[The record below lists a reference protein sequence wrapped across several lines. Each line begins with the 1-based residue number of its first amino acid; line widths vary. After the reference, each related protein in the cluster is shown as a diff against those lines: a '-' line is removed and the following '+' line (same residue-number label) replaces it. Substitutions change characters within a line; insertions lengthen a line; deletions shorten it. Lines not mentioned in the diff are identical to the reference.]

1 MSSVAAARHDL
12 ETALRL
18 AADGLLSVTIDT
30 RYPLEDLETALAR
43 LRAREVHGRNVVV
56 F

>member
-1 MSSVAAARHDL
+1 VAAARHDL

-30 RYPLEDLETALAR
+30 RYRLDEVNTALAR
-43 LRAREVHGRNVVV
+43 LRARDVRGRNVVV